1 MAKLRRDCKKQ
12 GEMAELQ
19 FLAKA
24 SSLGFT
30 VAKPYGDSS
39 RYDFILDNGRRLVRV
54 QVKSVSKLSSGG
66 LYRLHAC
73 NGRKRV
79 PFRED
84 EIEALVAYVIPE
96 DAWYVLPV
104 KVLKG
109 LDQFWVCPHIYRS
122 KGRFERYRD
131 AWHLLR

>member
-1 MAKLRRDCKKQ
+1 MRTIRRDCKRQ

-24 SSLGFT
+24 SALGFV

-54 QVKSVSKLSSGG
+54 QVKSVGKLNGAG
-66 LYRLHAC
+66 LYRVHAC

-84 EIEALVAYVIPE
+84 EIEAIVAYVIPE
-96 DAWYVLPV
+96 DAWYVIPI
-104 KVLKG
+104 KALKG
-109 LDQFWVCPHIYRS
+109 VDAFWLAPHIYRS
-122 KGRFERYRD
+122 KAKFENYRD